1 MGSIGAG
8 EIVLIFLIALLLFGP
23 GRLPE
28 IGRALG
34 KAARE
39 FRKAESEVRSAMTG
53 REDGASEDPAKSDRL
68 PPGNGSE

>member
-8 EIVLIFLIALLLFGP
+8 EIVLIFLVALLLFGP
-23 GRLPE
+23 ERLPE

-39 FRKAESEVRSAMTG
+39 FRRAESEVRSAMTG
-53 REDGASEDPAKSDRL
+53 KADGASEGTDTSERL
-68 PPGNGSE
+68 PPGNGIE